1 MSETR
6 VRRILLVVDSS
17 DAAVRAA
24 RKAVELASELGAK
37 VDAAFVVDTGTLR
50 QLLSGKILV
59 AEEMEEFEEDLAAGG
74 RKYLRMVEE
83 LADEHNVSLEMHLL
97 KGTWTSALL
106 AEAKR
111 VKADLIVLGGFTSS
125 MAKRDLVGKQKQ
137 ALIDDAPCPVMVVK

>member
-1 MSETR
+1 MSKSAMR
-6 VRRILLVVDSS
+6 NILLVVDSS

-24 RKAVELASELGAK
+24 RKAVELASDLNAK

-74 RKYLRMVEE
+74 RKYLRVAEQ
-83 LADEHNVSLEMHLL
+83 LAAEHDVSLGSHLL
-97 KGTWTSALL
+97 KGTWTPAIL

-111 VKADLIVLGGFTSS
+111 VKADLIVLGGFKYSL
-125 MAKRDLVGKQKQ
+125 AKRDLVCKQKQ
-137 ALIDDAPCPVMVVK
+137 AIIDDAPCPVMVVR